1 MNFLSSPFDALYND
15 VSAKYEKANLPKG
28 TTSPIG
34 IRSLFG
40 RKMVVLDL
48 EHRLD
53 GTTKAC
59 KVYIYCKKYW
69 TCEEW
74 KIIAVAENDTFET
87 ASQNETIIPYEKRS
101 ELYKL
106 INGETIVRNNNEQL
120 CLKR

>member
-1 MNFLSSPFDALYND
+1 MSFFSSPFEALYND
-15 VSAKYEKANLPKG
+15 VSVKYEKANLPKN

-53 GTTKAC
+53 GTTTVCKA
-59 KVYIYCKKYW
+59 YIYCKKYW

-74 KIIAVAENDTFET
+74 KIFTVAENDTFET
-87 ASQNETIIPYEKRS
+87 ASQNETIIPYEKRG
-101 ELYKL
+101 EIYKL
-106 INGETIVRNNNEQL
+106 INGETIARNNNEQL
-120 CLKR
+120 RLKS